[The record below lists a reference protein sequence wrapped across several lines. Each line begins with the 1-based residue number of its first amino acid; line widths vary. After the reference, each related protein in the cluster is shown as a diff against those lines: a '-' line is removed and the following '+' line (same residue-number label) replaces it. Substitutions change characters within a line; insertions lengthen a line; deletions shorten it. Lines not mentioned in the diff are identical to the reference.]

1 MIWRVLFLLLARLPL
16 GAAQA
21 LGALTAGVAYRLANR
36 FRVRTDAN
44 LAQAGYS
51 ALCKSAVA
59 HAGRQVFEWPYVWTR
74 SAAQTRAL
82 VTTDASWA
90 VFEAAKA
97 RGKGVILLT
106 PHLGCFEICGQY
118 MAQATTL
125 TVMYRPHPNPAVNA
139 LLDRARTPHYQQL
152 APANLSGVR
161 MLAKALKRGETVGI
175 LPDHVPRDG
184 EGVWAPFFGKPAYTT
199 LLPVK
204 LQMMSGAAV
213 VLLFAERL
221 AQADEG
227 NAKGAAFKLHAHE
240 LTEPFINSSDSSDS
254 PSTPEQQA
262 TQLNAAMERMIALCP
277 EQYFW
282 SYDRW
287 RGDPEKI

>member
-1 MIWRVLFLLLARLPL
+1 MIWNALFWLLSKLPL
-16 GAAQA
+16 RAAQA
-21 LGALTAGVAYRLANR
+21 LGALTAGIAYRLARR
-36 FRVRTDAN
+36 FRSRTDAN
-44 LAQAGYS
+44 LALAGYTPLR
-51 ALCKSAVA
+51 AAAVA

-74 SAAQTRAL
+74 TPAQTRAL
-82 VTTDASWA
+82 VATDASWA

-106 PHLGCFEICGQY
+106 PHLGCFELCGQF
-118 MAQATTL
+118 MAQATAL
-125 TVMYRPHPNPAVNA
+125 TVMYRPHPNAALNA

-161 MLAKALKRGETVGI
+161 RLAKALKRGETVGI

-184 EGVWAPFFGKPAYTT
+184 EGVWAPFFSKPAYTT

-204 LQMMSGAAV
+204 LHIMSGAAV

-221 AQADEG
+221 ARRDR
-227 NAKGAAFKLHAHE
+227 NAANNVAAFKLHALE
-240 LTEPFINSSDSSDS
+240 ITEPFGD
-254 PSTPEQQA
+254 TPAEQA
-262 TQLNAAMERMIALCP
+262 TQLNQAMERVIALCP

-287 RGDPEKI
+287 RGDPAK